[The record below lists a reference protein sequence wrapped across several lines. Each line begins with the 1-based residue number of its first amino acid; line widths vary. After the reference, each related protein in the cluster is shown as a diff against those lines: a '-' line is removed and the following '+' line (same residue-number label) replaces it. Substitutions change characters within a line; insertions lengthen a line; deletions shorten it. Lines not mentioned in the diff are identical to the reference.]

1 MSQARAPAAGPKRRN
16 SAEAATS
23 ETQGEAAEA
32 RKGSQT
38 MMRGLDLIEAVANGM
53 AGYVELSEK
62 LGLTKSTAHRLASG
76 LVERGYLATTPRHG
90 YRLGPKLL
98 ELGFVAQSQTDLV
111 QIARPH
117 LERLSMA
124 TEDTVRLGVLQNEH
138 VVYIDV
144 VPGSRRITIANRP
157 GDAQPLTSTSA
168 GKALMLDDPESSWQS
183 RLAADVAAGRP
194 RADPLLWQER
204 MRAYA
209 EAGCTYGLA
218 ENEDDVRGVAAPVR
232 NASGEIVAAVSVSS
246 VTHYMSEDRMARLAV
261 SVRAIAEAISRE
273 LGNTLPVQR

>member
-1 MSQARAPAAGPKRRN
+1 MIGDARA
-16 SAEAATS
+16 
-23 ETQGEAAEA
+23 ETGES
-32 RKGSQT
+32 RKGRQA

-98 ELGFVAQSQTDLV
+98 ELGFVAQSQTDMI

-117 LERLSMA
+117 LESLSKA

-157 GDAQPLTSTSA
+157 GDSQPLTSTSA
-168 GKALMLDDPESSWQS
+168 GKALMLDDGEGRWLI

-194 RADPLLWQER
+194 AVDPALWQDR
-204 MRAYA
+204 MHDFAR
-209 EAGCTYGLA
+209 AGCAFGLA
-218 ENEDDVRGVAAPVR
+218 ENDDDVRGVAAPVR
-232 NASGEIVAAVSVSS
+232 NASGQIVAAVSVSS
-246 VTHYMSEDRMARLAV
+246 VAHYMSERRMDDLAIE
-261 SVRAIAEAISRE
+261 VRDTAGKISRE
-273 LGNTLPVQR
+273 LGHMLPASALT

>member
-1 MSQARAPAAGPKRRN
+1 MTKARTPRAASAAKGPP
-16 SAEAATS
+16 AEAAES
-23 ETQGEAAEA
+23 
-32 RKGSQT
+32 RKGNQT

-62 LGLTKSTAHRLASG
+62 LGLTRSTAHRLASG
-76 LVERGYLATTPRHG
+76 LVERGYLAPTPRHG

-98 ELGFVAQSQTDLV
+98 ELGFVAHSQTDLV
-111 QIARPH
+111 QVARPH

-157 GDAQPLTSTSA
+157 GDSQPLTSTSA
-168 GKALMLDDPESSWQS
+168 GKALMLDDPESSWQA
-183 RLAADVAAGRP
+183 RLAADLAAGRP
-194 RADPLLWQER
+194 GVDPALWQER
-204 MRAYA
+204 MRGFAA
-209 EAGCTYGLA
+209 AGYTYGLA

-232 NASGEIVAAVSVSS
+232 DASGRIVAAVSVSS
-246 VTHYMSEDRMARLAV
+246 VTHYMSEERMAQLSI
-261 SVRAIAEAISRE
+261 SVRATAETISRE
-273 LGNTLPVQR
+273 LGNTPAR

>member
-1 MSQARAPAAGPKRRN
+1 MTKARAPRATGARLNLAKRAAKAPQAE
-16 SAEAATS
+16 SAES
-23 ETQGEAAEA
+23 

-62 LGLTKSTAHRLASG
+62 LGLTRSTAHRLASG
-76 LVERGYLATTPRHG
+76 LVERGYLSSTPRRG

-117 LERLSMA
+117 LESLSMA
-124 TEDTVRLGVLQNEH
+124 TEDTVRLGVLQNER

-168 GKALMLDDPESSWQS
+168 GKALMLDDSESSWQA
-183 RLAADVAAGRP
+183 RLAADLDAGRP
-194 RADPLLWQER
+194 GVDPMLWQER

-218 ENEDDVRGVAAPVR
+218 ENDDDVRGVAAPVR
-232 NASGEIVAAVSVSS
+232 NASGRIVAAVSVSS
-246 VTHYMSEDRMARLAV
+246 VTHYMNEDRMERLSI
-261 SVRAIAEAISRE
+261 SVRATAEAVSRE
-273 LGNTLPVQR
+273 LGNRVSAPR